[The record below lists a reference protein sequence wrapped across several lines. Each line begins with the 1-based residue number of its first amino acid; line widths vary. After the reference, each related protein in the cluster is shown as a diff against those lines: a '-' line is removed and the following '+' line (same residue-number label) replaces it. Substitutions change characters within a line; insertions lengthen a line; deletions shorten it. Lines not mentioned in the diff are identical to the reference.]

1 MGKMLVISSDDE
13 MVNSLNGFSKEVD
26 CECVVY
32 NNSNDP
38 LDIVS
43 EVMSKNPTILLLDDD
58 FIAPNSVKVLESFK
72 KLNPKLPIIFITSDL
87 SIELGR
93 TISNIGVIFYLIKP
107 IDKEN
112 LKEFIKS
119 VKNQNQKFFY

>member
-13 MVNSLNGFSKEVD
+13 MVNSLNGFSDEID
-26 CECVVY
+26 CECITY

-43 EVMSKNPTILLLDDD
+43 EVMSKNPTLLLLDDD
-58 FIAPNSVKVLESFK
+58 FIAPNSAKVLESFK
-72 KLNPKLPIIFITSDL
+72 KLNPKLSIIFITSDL

-93 TISNIGVIFYLIKP
+93 TINNIGVKFYLIKP
-107 IDKEN
+107 IETEN

-119 VKNQNQKFFY
+119 VKNQNQNFIY